1 MDILLLTFRFMYWIH
16 WGVASNNIMSA
27 HMSHVGE
34 ERLAIE
40 VYEPKG
46 MAIDYSDQSPDR
58 TLFWADENGG
68 KGIIK
73 KTNIVKVIWNTL

>member
-1 MDILLLTFRFMYWIH
+1 MYWIH
-16 WGVASNNIMSA
+16 WGVAATNIMGS

-46 MAIDYSDQSPDR
+46 MAIDYSDLSPER
-58 TLFWADENGG
+58 TLFWADQRDG
-68 KGIIK
+68 KGVIK
-73 KTNIVKVIWNTL
+73 KTNVVKVIIKYSLASSGSISL